1 MSRVLVFLFTVVLRR
16 KLQSTTCLLVV
27 PKPTYVLLCRVGNC
41 LATCF
46 CLFIWFSDFFLFH
59 ICRALS
65 FSLPQGDTCW
75 DKLRVEAQIW
85 ECHVT
90 LQSEFG
96 VVLISIWKASH
107 LYNKHFACLNTSTHG
122 TSSHFEASKSASS
135 WPTNQASRALE
146 GVGEG
151 VRCRGIQS
159 SDGLRFIKR
168 INQGL
173 KSKDWI
179 VKVEQLALNAEK
191 NNWKSWK
198 IINKLTWM
206 RATGATDREMFEQM
220 KNTNNLKGIWDEQS
234 N

>member
-1 MSRVLVFLFTVVLRR
+1 MSRLLVFLSTVVLRR
-16 KLQSTTCLLVV
+16 KWQSTTSILVV

-46 CLFIWFSDFFLFH
+46 CLFIWFSDLFLFH
-59 ICRALS
+59 ICCALS
-65 FSLPQGDTCW
+65 FSLPQWDTCW

-107 LYNKHFACLNTSTHG
+107 LYNKHFACLNILVLMVHQ
-122 TSSHFEASKSASS
+122 AVSK
-135 WPTNQASRALE
+135 PVNQHLPGLQIKWVALWRESVKGFAAGVFSRLM
-146 GVGEG
+146 GW
-151 VRCRGIQS
+151 
-159 SDGLRFIKR
+159 GLSKI

-191 NNWKSWK
+191 NNFKS
-198 IINKLTWM
+198 
-206 RATGATDREMFEQM
+206 
-220 KNTNNLKGIWDEQS
+220 
-234 N
+234 